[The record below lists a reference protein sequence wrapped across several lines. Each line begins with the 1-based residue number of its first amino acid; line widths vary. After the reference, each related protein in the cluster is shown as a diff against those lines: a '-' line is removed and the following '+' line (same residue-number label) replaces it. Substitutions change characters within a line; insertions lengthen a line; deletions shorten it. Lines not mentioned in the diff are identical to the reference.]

1 MLCYRCGSYSPEGN
15 RECLECKE
23 PFSPERRTA
32 PTSLRR
38 GEAKSAGDKLPFA
51 VGQTIGEHYRLQEL
65 LARGVSGWVIRARDE
80 LSDADVAIR
89 IMDPH
94 LLQRPDEQAHFLK
107 TSRKALKLHHAN
119 VLRLYEVGSERDLIF
134 YTMPWFEGLTLRKI
148 IDLRAEKGQV
158 FSLSEATP
166 LLSQLA
172 EGLGGLGKLRF
183 HGSLSPNNVLVL
195 PDILKLTG
203 VSDFRGLPHGTF
215 MRRLKNR
222 PGGIYVAPEAHDS
235 PERASPRSDVYSIAV
250 IAGEMIL
257 GIVYGRDPQRWEQ
270 ALAEQAP
277 TLREVFTRAL
287 CVEPRKRYASAA
299 LFVSAL
305 TSALEGQERSAPKAA
320 TSKDCVELELT
331 EDGRGVRAKP
341 TPSSDASVDLP
352 AWLTCFEPASGPTPE
367 PTPEPAP
374 EPAPEPV
381 NAPPSL
387 PAPEVPPAR
396 TGRRNVW
403 PLAAALVCGVMAVAM
418 AMSGSDEFV
427 MPPDAAASGAP
438 PRVVAPAPVPTN
450 EEPPPSAPAPKAAPR
465 ASRAAAKPSEPQ
477 RRRPPARV
485 ARPKKSPRRPLGYTP
500 AVQAAL
506 VPRVAVSRSSS
517 ASKKPAAP
525 VGCPRGMV
533 KIEKGEF
540 VLGSAGNDPMRGFG
554 DLNATRET
562 LAAFCVDIYEH
573 PNLRGKQ
580 PTTNVTWSRAKSL
593 CRKRGKRLCSER
605 QWERAC
611 KGPAG
616 TRFPTGAE
624 LSSRECN
631 VSSEDAGSGKV
642 APIGAFSGCRSGYGV
657 ADMAGNVAEWTASTW
672 SSGVSDRVV
681 KGGAADQ
688 AGYTARCSARANE
701 SSRTRQTH
709 VGFRCCSALK

>member
-15 RECLECKE
+15 RECLECNE

-32 PTSLRR
+32 PTSLRS
-38 GEAKSAGDKLPFA
+38 GEAESAGDKLPFA
-51 VGQTIGEHYRLQEL
+51 VGQTIGEHYRLQKL
-65 LARGVSGWVIRARDE
+65 IARGVSGWVIRARDE

-94 LLQRPDEQAHFLK
+94 LLQGPDEQAHFLR
-107 TSRKALKLHHAN
+107 TSRRALKLHHAN
-119 VLRLYEVGSERDLIF
+119 VLRLYEVGSERDMIF

-158 FSLSEATP
+158 FNLSEATP

-195 PDILKLTG
+195 PDILKITG

-222 PGGIYVAPEAHDS
+222 PGGIYVAPEAHAS
-235 PERASPRSDVYSIAV
+235 SERASPRSDVYSIAV

-257 GIVYGRDPQRWEQ
+257 GLVYGQSPQRWEQ

-277 TLREVFTRAL
+277 ALREVFTRAL
-287 CVEPRKRYASAA
+287 CAEPRKRYASAV

-305 TSALEGQERSAPKAA
+305 TSALEEQERSAPKAV

-331 EDGRGVRAKP
+331 EDGRGVRAKH

-352 AWLTCFEPASGPTPE
+352 AWLTSFEPAPE
-367 PTPEPAP
+367 SAP
-374 EPAPEPV
+374 EPAPV
-381 NAPPSL
+381 NVPASL
-387 PAPEVPPAR
+387 PEPEVSPAR
-396 TGRRNVW
+396 PGLRKVW

-427 MPPDAAASGAP
+427 MPPDAAVSGAP
-438 PRVVAPAPVPTN
+438 SLVVVPAPVPTN
-450 EEPPPSAPAPKAAPR
+450 QEPPPSAPTPRVAPKAA
-465 ASRAAAKPSEPQ
+465 RAAAKPSKPK
-477 RRRPPARV
+477 RRRPSASA
-485 ARPKKSPRRPLGYTP
+485 ARPKKSPRRTLGYTTP
-500 AVQAAL
+500 VQAAL

-517 ASKKPAAP
+517 APKKPA
-525 VGCPRGMV
+525 GCPRGMV

-540 VLGSAGNDPMRGFG
+540 VFGSAGNDPMRGFG
-554 DLNATRET
+554 DLNARRET

-642 APIGAFSGCRSGYGV
+642 APIGSFSGCRSGYGV

-701 SSRTRQTH
+701 STRTRQTH